1 MSGRPRVN
9 MLRLLKLLRRIDSKL
24 GEIWVDCKN
33 NELCDRIAHQRD
45 ILTNIIEAI
54 SLLHEDD

>member
-9 MLRLLKLLRRIDSKL
+9 MLRLLELLRRIDARL
-24 GEIWVDCKN
+24 GEIWIDCKN
-33 NELCDRIAHQRD
+33 NELCDRISHERD
-45 ILTNIIEAI
+45 LLTNIIEAI

>member
-1 MSGRPRVN
+1 ME
-9 MLRLLKLLRRIDSKL
+9 LLRKIDAEL
-24 GEIWVDCKN
+24 GEIWLECRN

-54 SLLHEDD
+54 AVLDG